1 MLSFLKVTIK
11 STCVCSIGQLGLTDP
26 SYYYYLNQ
34 SGTYSVDGT
43 DDVKEYEETRVSD
56 CCMFVVSVQSFPS
69 GQICSCTCKTIY
81 VAFFLLRTVEVKN
94 MFKVIQHHPTTAGSK
109 KHTEGWDVEPCLLGP
124 LKVLM
129 VSLHHLTFCM
139 GKFSQKELWTCFSS
153 KL

>member
-1 MLSFLKVTIK
+1 MLIFLKVTIK

-56 CCMFVVSVQSFPS
+56 CCMCVVSVQPFPS

-81 VAFFLLRTVEVKN
+81 VACFLLRTEEVKN
-94 MFKVIQHHPTTAGSK
+94 VFKMIQHHPTTAGSK
-109 KHTEGWDVEPCLLGP
+109 KHTEG
-124 LKVLM
+124 
-129 VSLHHLTFCM
+129 
-139 GKFSQKELWTCFSS
+139 
-153 KL
+153 

>member
-1 MLSFLKVTIK
+1 MLIFLKVTIK

-56 CCMFVVSVQSFPS
+56 CCMFVVSVQPFPS

-81 VAFFLLRTVEVKN
+81 VACFLLRIVEVKN
-94 MFKVIQHHPTTAGSK
+94 VFKVIQHHPTTAGSK
-109 KHTEGWDVEPCLLGP
+109 QHTEG
-124 LKVLM
+124 
-129 VSLHHLTFCM
+129 
-139 GKFSQKELWTCFSS
+139 
-153 KL
+153 